1 MAALVSGDQT
11 AYAALITRHADR
23 FLSVATRLMGNQAS
37 AEDMVQDAFIK
48 LLTRAD
54 KFNAEAGRFTTWFY
68 RVVSNRC
75 LDELRR
81 KRPVALPEGYDKE
94 DETAQTDASLIER
107 DKKEAVE
114 GALNTLPERQKLAI
128 TLCYFEELSNKE
140 AAEVMDINIKALESL
155 LTRGRQSMKNQLA
168 TQKSALL

>member
-1 MAALVSGDQT
+1 MEALKQGDQT
-11 AYAALITRHADR
+11 AYAELVKRHADR
-23 FLSVATRLMGNQAS
+23 FLSVATRLMGNKVN
-37 AEDMVQDAFIK
+37 AEDMVQEAFIK
-48 LLTRAD
+48 LLTGAD

-94 DETAQTDASLIER
+94 DEKAQTDASLLER
-107 DKKEAVE
+107 DKQVVVRH
-114 GALNTLPERQKLAI
+114 ALDMLSERQKLAI

-155 LTRGRQSMKNQLA
+155 LARGRQALKSQLA
-168 TQKSALL
+168 TQKSDLL